1 MIDKH
6 PSRYKQ
12 EKSTDKLS
20 TSRLLLALSLFSYI
34 SRQPKPLERAPKLK
48 NEKRWMLVC
57 VSFYHP
63 SSHIYRRGH
72 DLLGCEVKDEPL
84 QTDRGIQWRGATW
97 NTRGSDQTWS
107 APTDFNFG
115 LESDTWALM
124 PLARDCA
131 RVYVG
136 FLLWWALQPM
146 HWYVLRSNWSKRHV
160 LDHAS
165 PLCCIFSS
173 KSPAHILKPTTIE
186 YVSK

>member
-34 SRQPKPLERAPKLK
+34 SRQPKPPRESSQAQEWEEM
-48 NEKRWMLVC
+48 NAGVC
-57 VSFYHP
+57 LILP
-63 SSHIYRRGH
+63 PPPSHIYRRGH

-97 NTRGSDQTWS
+97 NTRGSDQTRS

-136 FLLWWALQPM
+136 FLLWWALQS
-146 HWYVLRSNWSKRHV
+146 V
-160 LDHAS
+160 
-165 PLCCIFSS
+165 
-173 KSPAHILKPTTIE
+173 
-186 YVSK
+186 